1 MPKWIVDFEGYVIL
15 TAEDREEADLVF
27 QQYIAPA
34 VDSPILTENYVV
46 TNIEMYEPAV
56 RQLSMFDEEYG
67 L

>member
-1 MPKWIVDFEGYVIL
+1 MPKWIIDFDGYVIL
-15 TAEDREEADLVF
+15 SAKDREEADWTF

-46 TNIEMYEPAV
+46 TNIEMYEPEV
-56 RQLSMFDEEYG
+56 KQLSMFDEEYG